1 MSRGLYGQKYSG
13 YWGGNV
19 NHFDTAA
26 YIGSESTF
34 TSIVFPPTDLEDN
47 FSWKWYGFI
56 IPSVSG
62 TYTFGVNSD
71 NLSRVYID
79 GTLITSAEWN
89 IGTITGTYG
98 LISGQRYLI
107 QIYYGEGGGG
117 ERITFYWSGG
127 SQTSLTTDLTTDV
140 LKFYPQAD
148 TILPINYGLVGW
160 YKGEAWNGS
169 SWPDL
174 SGNGNHCTVTRGT
187 INKAGNYIYG
197 GVNDG
202 LRFPST
208 ILPST
213 YTLFHVARYNGA
225 YRSRIFDGVAANWLS
240 GFWSGR
246 TGVAYHDGWLTQY
259 GTTAFPLDQILISTD
274 QKSLYRGNGVNLT
287 INSVTGSAKNLS
299 INYGHFTD
307 ERSDWAVWEVI
318 VYNRELTLDEIGI
331 IEIYLFN
338 AQYTIYTNPVVPRG
352 VNYFNPRDI
361 VFYKK
366 TGYSV
371 NINKMTANT
380 TNILGL
386 GSVAASGSSQ
396 HGSFGGYYQAFNGV
410 IGDEGWHSLGDT
422 YNPDGSYPGSNNIS
436 GYKGEWLKIQFPI
449 PLFLNYSVMYA
460 RTGYNYRLPK
470 TGYLMASNDNTNW
483 SVIQYVNRSDQVSSF
498 VLLDKYV
505 QRPFKYYAIVVSSIF
520 PDAGVAVSTNISEWY
535 MDVKIPKFQISGT
548 HLRDGS
554 SPANAVYSAKQLV
567 EYHPELDDGV
577 YWINLPVVGPTQI
590 YCILNT
596 DCAGGGW
603 MLAMKGTRG
612 TTFNFDSTYWT
623 TTNTL
628 NAYQTNRNDGDAKF
642 DTFNYFPS
650 DDWLAIFPDVSVGG
664 DVSGGYGGWTWVENN
679 AVGKKSVREFYASPT
694 QITKL
699 SNGVD
704 YPATN
709 PSPTGSS
716 KFNYSIWS
724 TQNGFQWYGI
734 NYTTFD
740 LKSVRWGFAWNN
752 EANQSSNDVT
762 GGIGLKYASYSAG
775 DAFNCCQASTGV
787 NRTMRFEWYVR

>member
-1 MSRGLYGQKYSG
+1 MCIR
-13 YWGGNV
+13 
-19 NHFDTAA
+19 D
-26 YIGSESTF
+26 
-34 TSIVFPPTDLEDN
+34 
-47 FSWKWYGFI
+47 
-56 IPSVSG
+56 
-62 TYTFGVNSD
+62 
-71 NLSRVYID
+71 R
-79 GTLITSAEWN
+79 
-89 IGTITGTYG
+89 
-98 LISGQRYLI
+98 
-107 QIYYGEGGGG
+107 
-117 ERITFYWSGG
+117 
-127 SQTSLTTDLTTDV
+127 
-140 LKFYPQAD
+140 
-148 TILPINYGLVGW
+148 
-160 YKGEAWNGS
+160 
-169 SWPDL
+169 
-174 SGNGNHCTVTRGT
+174 
-187 INKAGNYIYG
+187 
-197 GVNDG
+197 
-202 LRFPST
+202 
-208 ILPST
+208 
-213 YTLFHVARYNGA
+213 
-225 YRSRIFDGVAANWLS
+225 
-240 GFWSGR
+240 
-246 TGVAYHDGWLTQY
+246 
-259 GTTAFPLDQILISTD
+259 
-274 QKSLYRGNGVNLT
+274 
-287 INSVTGSAKNLS
+287 
-299 INYGHFTD
+299 
-307 ERSDWAVWEVI
+307 
-318 VYNRELTLDEIGI
+318 DEIGI

-520 PDAGVAVSTNISEWY
+520 PDSNVPSTNISEWY